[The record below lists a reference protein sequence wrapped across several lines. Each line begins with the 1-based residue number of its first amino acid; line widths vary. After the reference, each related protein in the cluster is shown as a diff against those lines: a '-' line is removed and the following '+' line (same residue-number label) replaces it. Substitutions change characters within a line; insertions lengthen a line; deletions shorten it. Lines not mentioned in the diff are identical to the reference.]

1 MTSTLLLM
9 TYPEKLSVMLTK
21 KQLKSIINNDG
32 PRAVSPYAKRQAR
45 RAYQYWNE
53 DANVI
58 YRLADSRSGEKFK
71 QLFSNGQAVFDY
83 LEKYHSIK
91 YAMGA
96 LAMMILRATDF
107 DKEQTNR
114 ILHRSPAFKF
124 WSDPKVSPAGKN
136 LEFINWDR
144 LYLTTSVDLENA
156 KTHGEIYLDELISK
170 MQQPVE
176 V

>member
-1 MTSTLLLM
+1 M
-9 TYPEKLSVMLTK
+9 TYTEKLSILLTNQ
-21 KQLKSIINNDG
+21 QLKNIIEDDG
-32 PRAVSPYAKRQAR
+32 PRSVNQYGKYQAQQ
-45 RAYQYWNE
+45 AYQYWND

-58 YRLADSRSGEKFK
+58 YKLLDGRSGEKFK

-96 LAMMILRATDF
+96 LAMMILRATNF
-107 DKEQTNR
+107 DKKQTNR

-124 WSDPKVSPAGKN
+124 WSNSDNSPAGKN
-136 LEFINWDR
+136 SVFINWDQI
-144 LYLTTSVDLENA
+144 YMETNMDSDNA
-156 KTHGEIYLDELISK
+156 KTHGEIYLENLIIK
-170 MQQPVE
+170 MKQPVE